1 MARSGPPA
9 HLTGSAIVLDESGE
23 HVLLTH
29 HPKARLW
36 LQFGGHFE
44 EGDATVWHGAA
55 REALEES
62 GIDSLT
68 VLPDI
73 VDLSRHA
80 LAASFG
86 RCREHLDV
94 RFAAIAPADAGH
106 RVSAS
111 RSTCAGGPP
120 TGCPTEPR
128 QTSCHSSTR
137 HVGSPVAEAEPRRR
151 RDPVEV
157 APGPLEARVALD
169 QPPELRP
176 VAGLEQRC
184 ASSWRST

>member
-1 MARSGPPA
+1 VTAAAYRSLHEDAVARLREWSAPSEEQDRLRQDYLRHLAEHPDAMARSGPPA
-9 HLTGSAIVLDESGE
+9 HLTGSVIVLDESGE

-44 EGDATVWHGAA
+44 SEDATVRDGAA

-62 GIDSLT
+62 GIDSLR

-94 RFAAIAPADAGH
+94 RYAAIAPSEARH
-106 RVSAS
+106 TVSAESLDVRWWPADRLPEGAPADLVPLIAGARRLS
-111 RSTCAGGPP
+111 R
-120 TGCPTEPR
+120 R
-128 QTSCHSSTR
+128 
-137 HVGSPVAEAEPRRR
+137 
-151 RDPVEV
+151 
-157 APGPLEARVALD
+157 
-169 QPPELRP
+169 
-176 VAGLEQRC
+176 
-184 ASSWRST
+184 

>member
-1 MARSGPPA
+1 M
-9 HLTGSAIVLDESGE
+9 
-23 HVLLTH
+23 LLTH

-44 EGDATVWHGAA
+44 EGDASVWHGAA

-62 GIDSLT
+62 GIDSLS

-106 RVSAS
+106 RVSAES
-111 RSTCAGGPP
+111 LDVRWWPADRLPDGAPGR
-120 TGCPTEPR
+120 PR
-128 QTSCHSSTR
+128 AAHRRGASAHSSLR
-137 HVGSPVAEAEPRRR
+137 SSPAAAETP
-151 RDPVEV
+151 
-157 APGPLEARVALD
+157 
-169 QPPELRP
+169 
-176 VAGLEQRC
+176 
-184 ASSWRST
+184 WR

>member
-1 MARSGPPA
+1 MTSAAYLSLREDAITRLTAWTAPSDAQEVLRRDYLAHLARHTDAMARSGPPE
-9 HLTGSAIVLDESGE
+9 HLTGSAIVLDDRAE

-44 EGDATVWHGAA
+44 EGDATMWDGAA

-86 RCREHLDV
+86 RGREHLDV
-94 RFAAIAPADAGH
+94 RFAAIAPADAAH
-106 RVSAS
+106 HVSDESLDVRWWPAD
-111 RSTCAGGPP
+111 RLPDGAPADLVP
-120 TGCPTEPR
+120 LIDAAR
-128 QTSCHSSTR
+128 RLTR
-137 HVGSPVAEAEPRRR
+137 R
-151 RDPVEV
+151 
-157 APGPLEARVALD
+157 
-169 QPPELRP
+169 
-176 VAGLEQRC
+176 
-184 ASSWRST
+184 

>member
-1 MARSGPPA
+1 VTSAAYLSLREDAITRLTAWTAPSEAQERLRRDYLGHLAGHADAMARSGPPA
-9 HLTGSAIVLDESGE
+9 HLTGSAIVLDEGGE
-23 HVLLTH
+23 RVLLTH

-44 EGDATVWHGAA
+44 EGDATMWHGAA

-94 RFAAIAPADAGH
+94 RFAAIAPAHAGH
-106 RVSAS
+106 RVSAES
-111 RSTCAGGPP
+111 LDVRWWPADRLPDGAPADLVP
-120 TGCPTEPR
+120 LIDAAR
-128 QTSCHSSTR
+128 RLTR
-137 HVGSPVAEAEPRRR
+137 R
-151 RDPVEV
+151 
-157 APGPLEARVALD
+157 
-169 QPPELRP
+169 
-176 VAGLEQRC
+176 
-184 ASSWRST
+184 